1 LFVPEFR
8 VFFQRLP
15 EFIGNHYL
23 LVAALV
29 VVIVIL
35 LRTEIGQLTRRYK
48 MISPAELVRLINRD
62 NALVIDVS
70 PQADFDKGHIAG
82 ARHVALNLI
91 DPEHKE
97 LAKVRELP
105 VAVVC
110 RSGMT
115 AQGVCARL
123 SKAGFTRVH
132 CLEGGLNAW
141 IAAELP
147 IVKK

>member
-1 LFVPEFR
+1 
-8 VFFQRLP
+8 VFFERLP
-15 EFIGNHYL
+15 AFIGNHYI

-29 VVIVIL
+29 LILIVLIG
-35 LRTEIGQLTRRYK
+35 TEFGHLTRRYK

-62 NALVIDVS
+62 NALVVDVS
-70 PQADFDKGHIAG
+70 ALADFEKGHIAG
-82 ARHVALNLI
+82 ARHVALNQL
-91 DPEHKE
+91 DPEQKE
-97 LAKVRELP
+97 LARVRELP

-110 RSGMT
+110 RRGDT

-132 CLEGGLNAW
+132 CLDGGLNAW

-147 IVKK
+147 VVKGKA